1 MSKAKVTCKLIC
13 YVAFLLS
20 YKGEKDFKIML
31 DHKQICDLFN
41 QAIEEGQY
49 IAYFQPQYNQSA
61 ETMIGAEALVR
72 WKHPEEGLVAPGDF
86 IPALESCGLI
96 SKLDL
101 YVFEYTCRF
110 IRECMNGDVA
120 VVPISTNFSRYGIF
134 QDNFVER
141 LEQIR
146 EKYDVPVHLLRIEI
160 TESVA
165 IKGEENVNDVVRR
178 LHHYGYIV
186 EMDDFGS
193 GYSSLNVLKDVDF
206 DIIKL
211 DMKFLSSQSKRGG
224 IILSS
229 IVRMGHWLN
238 LPIIA
243 EGVET
248 IEQRDFLRSIGC
260 DYIQGYLYSKPLSAT
275 QFVELL
281 KRDRLEQN
289 VQTVQLVENLDLCE
303 LWNPDTIDTMMFS
316 YYVGAAAIFEYVDDK
331 INILRINQK
340 YVKEL
345 GMNLSEKEIMEFNP
359 KSQLDPE
366 NWKIYTTMLVDAVRT
381 GQEQECETWRC
392 IQSDCCGVEHLCI
405 RSTVRMIGKSKG
417 QYLFYGMIRNITM
430 EKQVLDNYVN
440 TERRFKAASE
450 QANIYYWEYDI
461 ATREMRPCF
470 RCMRDLGLPVL
481 LKNYPEP
488 AIEMG
493 IFPSD
498 VADQYREMHRQL
510 EQGAEQLEAIMPL
523 TADRVPFHVRY
534 TTEFDATGK
543 PIKAYGSAT
552 LVVDGK
558 QEK

>member
-1 MSKAKVTCKLIC
+1 
-13 YVAFLLS
+13 
-20 YKGEKDFKIML
+20 ML
-31 DHKQICDLFN
+31 DEKQICDLFN
-41 QAIEEGQY
+41 QAIEERQY
-49 IAYFQPQYNQSA
+49 IAYFQPQYNQSTG
-61 ETMIGAEALVR
+61 TMIGAEALVR
-72 WKHPEEGLVAPGDF
+72 WNHPEEGLVAPGNF
-86 IPALESCGLI
+86 IPALEGGGLI

-101 YVFEYTCRF
+101 YVFEYACRF
-110 IRECMNGDVA
+110 IRECMDENIS

-134 QDNFVER
+134 KENFAEL
-141 LEQIR
+141 LEEIR
-146 EKYDVPVHLLRIEI
+146 ERYDVPVHLLRIEI

-165 IKGEENVNDVVRR
+165 IKGEQNVNDVVSR
-178 LHHYGYIV
+178 LHRYGYIV

-229 IVRMGHWLN
+229 IIRMGHWLN

-260 DYIQGYLYSKPLSAT
+260 DYIQGYLYSKPLSANEFVGLLKGDAQEQSIQT
-275 QFVELL
+275 VELI
-281 KRDRLEQN
+281 D
-289 VQTVQLVENLDLCE
+289 NLDLCE
-303 LWNPDTIDTMMFS
+303 LWNPDTIDTLMFS
-316 YYVGAAAIFEYVDDK
+316 NYVGAAVIFEYVDDK
-331 INILRINQK
+331 INILRVNQK

-345 GMNLSEKEIMEFNP
+345 GMNLSEKEIIEFDT
-359 KSQLDPE
+359 KKQLDPE

-381 GQEQECETWRC
+381 GQEQECETWRS
-392 IQSDCCGVEHLCI
+392 IRSECCGVEHLCI

-430 EKQVLDNYVN
+430 EKQLLNNYAN

-470 RCMRDLGLPVL
+470 RCMRDLGLPAL

-493 IFPSD
+493 IFPQD

-523 TADRVPFHVRY
+523 TAERVPFHVRY
-534 TTEFDATGK
+534 TTEFDAAGK
-543 PIKAYGSAT
+543 PVKAYGSAT

-558 QEK
+558 ETK